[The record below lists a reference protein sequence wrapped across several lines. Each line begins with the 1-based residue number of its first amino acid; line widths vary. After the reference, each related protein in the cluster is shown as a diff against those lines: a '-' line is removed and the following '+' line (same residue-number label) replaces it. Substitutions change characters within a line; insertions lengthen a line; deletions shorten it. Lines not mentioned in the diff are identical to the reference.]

1 MDEIIIKQIGFN
13 LYNIEIKKEEYSLLI
28 ENAMI
33 KNVLATPVS
42 TIKYTNPLAP
52 FLNENYSGINGEINF
67 VTEVRHNEPIFI
79 KKMHNI

>member
-13 LYNIEIKKEEYSLLI
+13 LYNIEIKKEKYSLLI

-33 KNVLATPVS
+33 KNVVITPIS

-52 FLNENYSGINGEINF
+52 FLNENYIGVNGEINF
-67 VTEVRHNEPIFI
+67 ATEVKHDEPIFI
-79 KKMHNI
+79 KKIHNI